1 MGDSRAVYTYVPFS
15 KPVHVQKNSKQSFCV
30 HTNKK
35 TGLVVRRKINF
46 GGDNPD
52 PYFAEWRE
60 VSRSLARPR
69 LHYRLLTLCPGAY

>member
-1 MGDSRAVYTYVPFS
+1 VGDSRAVYTYVPFS

-60 VSRSLARPR
+60 VSRSRPPALA
-69 LHYRLLTLCPGAY
+69 YTIAY

>member
-1 MGDSRAVYTYVPFS
+1 MYTYVPFS

-60 VSRSLARPR
+60 VSRSLAQKRPS
-69 LHYRLLTLCPGAY
+69 TV